1 MLDDIF
7 QLGIVTSIL
16 ATAVRMGTIL
26 LLAALGELVVERAGV
41 LNLSVE
47 GMMLSGAFAGFLGAY
62 YSNSLWIGVLFA
74 IIAGILIS
82 AIFGILAV
90 ILKIDQTVSGLTVN
104 IFSAGLTF
112 YMYRSIFPNV
122 GATNIPALK
131 PFTVHKIPFLSD
143 IPIIGEILFSQYALS
158 YIAILMMALI
168 TFYLYRTKSGLILR
182 TLGENPRA
190 VDMKGINVT
199 LYRFCAVLFGGMMA
213 GLAGAFITLA
223 SVGIFVADITSGRGW
238 LAIAIV
244 IFGDWKPTKILW
256 ASLFFGFIDALQMQL
271 QALGVQLPFQLFLA
285 MPYILTTVAVFL
297 ARKRSGAPMA
307 LGIHYV
313 RE

>member
-1 MLDDIF
+1 MLADIL
-7 QLGIVTSIL
+7 QSGLIISIL

-26 LLAALGELVVERAGV
+26 LLAALGELIVERAGV
-41 LNLSVE
+41 LHLSVE
-47 GMMLSGAFAGFLGAY
+47 GMMLSGAFGGFIGAY
-62 YSNSLWIGVLFA
+62 YTNSLWLGVLSAILAGLLVSALFGLLA
-74 IIAGILIS
+74 IILQ
-82 AIFGILAV
+82 
-90 ILKIDQTVSGLTVN
+90 IDQTVSGLTVN
-104 IFSAGLTF
+104 IFAAGLTF
-112 YMYRSIFPNV
+112 YLYRALFPNV

-131 PFTVHKIPFLSD
+131 PFSVFQIPFLSD
-143 IPIIGEILFSQYALS
+143 IPIIGKILFSQYALS
-158 YIAILMMALI
+158 YLAFFLMLLVA
-168 TFYLYRTKSGLILR
+168 FYLYRTKSGLILR

-190 VDMKGINVT
+190 VDMKGINVMR
-199 LYRFCAVLFGGMMA
+199 YRFLAVLFGGMMA
-213 GLAGAFITLA
+213 GLAGSFITLA

-244 IFGDWKPTKILW
+244 IFGDWKPVKILW

-297 ARKRSGAPMA
+297 ARKRSGAPLA
-307 LGIHYV
+307 LGVHYV

>member
-1 MLDDIF
+1 MLSDIL
-7 QLGIVTSIL
+7 QSGLIISIL

-26 LLAALGELVVERAGV
+26 LLAALGELIVERSGV

-47 GMMLSGAFAGFLGAY
+47 GMMLSGAFGGFIGAY
-62 YSNSLWIGVLFA
+62 YTNSLWLGVLSAILAGLLVSALFGLLA
-74 IIAGILIS
+74 IILQIA
-82 AIFGILAV
+82 
-90 ILKIDQTVSGLTVN
+90 QTVSGLTVN
-104 IFSAGLTF
+104 IFAAGLTF
-112 YMYRSIFPNV
+112 YLYRALFPNV

-131 PFTVHKIPFLSD
+131 PFSVFQIPFLSD
-143 IPIIGEILFSQYALS
+143 IPIIGKILFSQYALS
-158 YIAILMMALI
+158 YLAFFLMLLVA
-168 TFYLYRTKSGLILR
+168 FYLYRTKSGLILR

-190 VDMKGINVT
+190 VDMKGINVMR
-199 LYRFCAVLFGGMMA
+199 YRVLAVLFGGMMA
-213 GLAGAFITLA
+213 GLAGSFITLA

-244 IFGDWKPTKILW
+244 IFGDWKPVKILW

-297 ARKRSGAPMA
+297 ARKRSGAPLA
-307 LGIHYV
+307 LGVHYV

>member
-1 MLDDIF
+1 MLSDIL
-7 QLGIVTSIL
+7 QSGLIISIL

-26 LLAALGELVVERAGV
+26 LLAALGELIVERSGV

-47 GMMLSGAFAGFLGAY
+47 GMMLSGAFGGFIGAY
-62 YSNSLWIGVLFA
+62 YTNSLWLGVLSA
-74 IIAGILIS
+74 ILAGLLIS
-82 AIFGILAV
+82 ALFGLLAIILQ
-90 ILKIDQTVSGLTVN
+90 IDQTVSGLTVN
-104 IFSAGLTF
+104 IFAAGLTF
-112 YMYRSIFPNV
+112 YLYRTLFPNV

-131 PFTVHKIPFLSD
+131 PFSVFQLPFLSD
-143 IPIIGEILFSQYALS
+143 IPIIGKILFSQYALS
-158 YIAILMMALI
+158 YLAFFLMLLVA
-168 TFYLYRTKSGLILR
+168 FYLYRTKSGLILR
-182 TLGENPRA
+182 TLGENPRV
-190 VDMKGINVT
+190 VDMKGINVMR
-199 LYRFCAVLFGGMMA
+199 YRFLAVLFGGMMA
-213 GLAGAFITLA
+213 GLAGSFITLA

-244 IFGDWKPTKILW
+244 IFGDWKPVKILW

-297 ARKRSGAPMA
+297 ARKRSGAPLA
-307 LGIHYV
+307 LGVHYE